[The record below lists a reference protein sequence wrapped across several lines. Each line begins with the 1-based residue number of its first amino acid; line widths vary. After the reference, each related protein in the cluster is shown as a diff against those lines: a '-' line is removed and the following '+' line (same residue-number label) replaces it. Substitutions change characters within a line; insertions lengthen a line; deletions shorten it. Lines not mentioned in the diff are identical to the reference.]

1 MTEKIQ
7 INLRLQEDTIKK
19 LKEEAKK
26 RNRSLNNFLEVI
38 INQQLLEEQFINDAK
53 KEVIENRKDTFSEN
67 IKMTKFTEEII
78 VTYSR
83 YFKMSYEET
92 LELLIRIA
100 DFKLQ

>member
-1 MTEKIQ
+1 MTDKIQ
-7 INLRLQEDTIKK
+7 INLRLPEETIKR
-19 LKEEAKK
+19 LKIEAQEKS
-26 RNRSLNNFLEVI
+26 RSLNNFLEVMV
-38 INQQLLEEQFINDAK
+38 NKQLLEKKFIEDTK
-53 KEVIENRKDTFSEN
+53 KEIKENRKDTFPEN
-67 IKMTKFTEEII
+67 IHMTKFTEEII